1 MSRCAERPVAW
12 KAVRVGFRW
21 LIRLGTPATHSIFIA
36 MLRMRARLASL
47 ASRAANS
54 PAGERWV
61 HELSWKVFA
70 CWRDVMA
77 LLGGVEV

>member
-1 MSRCAERPVAW
+1 VL
-12 KAVRVGFRW
+12 VFDW
-21 LIRLGTPATHSIFIA
+21 LIRLDTPATHSIFIA
-36 MLRMRARLASL
+36 MLRMRPRLASL
-47 ASRAANS
+47 ASPVPNP

-77 LLGGVEV
+77 LLGA